1 MEINNI
7 IGNEI
12 IKKRNVFQGGY
23 SLISFFERRE
33 RKKRNIKNTKN
44 GKNIRIPIL
53 ETITFGN

>member
-23 SLISFFERRE
+23 SLMSFFEIRE
-33 RKKRNIKNTKN
+33 RKNKNIKNTKN
-44 GKNIRIPIL
+44 GKNIRTPIL